1 MKSIRIAL
9 TGGIATGKSTVARMF
24 EELGAAIIDADQ
36 VARDV
41 LKPGTECSRKL
52 FEIIGPNY
60 FDRNGEIKR
69 RELREGIIED
79 EGLRARVNS
88 VIHPSVMAAME
99 GAWRE
104 RQEDS
109 GGQQVVIFDI
119 PLLFEARQQ
128 ERFQLVILVYTP
140 RKIQMAR
147 LMARD
152 GLTEEQ
158 AEKTLSMQWPI
169 DEKRALSHLVID
181 NSGDQDETRQQVSR
195 VWQQIVSKVR
205 GASSPEQRTE

>member
-36 VARDV
+36 VAREV

-52 FEIIGPNY
+52 FEIIGPKY
-60 FDRNGEIKR
+60 FDLNGEIKR

-79 EGLRARVNS
+79 ENLRAKVNS
-88 VIHPSVMAAME
+88 LIHPSIMAAME

-104 RQEDS
+104 RQET
-109 GGQQVVIFDI
+109 GGGRQIVIFDI

-140 RKIQMAR
+140 RRVQMER
-147 LMARD
+147 LMNRD

-158 AEKTLSMQWPI
+158 AVSTLSMQWPI
-169 DEKRALSHLVID
+169 EQKRALSHLVID
-181 NSGDQDETRQQVSR
+181 NSGDRDETRLQVSR
-195 VWQQIVSKVR
+195 IWQQIVSKVR
-205 GASSPEQRTE
+205 GASSSEQRAE